1 MSTKPLVNSRRR
13 KPKTQAGGY
22 TVPDRS
28 SATDYYSKAIG
39 RALDVLD
46 CFEDGETTL
55 SLVEISK
62 LKGFPES
69 SLFRILLTL
78 ESHGYILRTSDG
90 SYKLAP
96 KLLFGKLHDRVQKVR
111 DIVRPFLKQLNTQ
124 FNETTSMGF
133 LFQDRIEVID
143 TFEAIQEI
151 RRTNTLGRVLPPHC
165 SSIGKAIVAF
175 QERGVIDRILRIYG
189 LSQRTGK
196 TITEH
201 VLLLQEYEKIRA
213 CGYSV
218 DREES
223 TLSGVCFGAPLCDE
237 RRHVIAAISI
247 SVPIFRLAPEREPKL
262 IRAVMDTARE
272 ASEAIAA
279 SHGRSKA

>member
-1 MSTKPLVNSRRR
+1 MSTKPILNSRRR
-13 KPKTQAGGY
+13 KPKTQAGRY
-22 TVPDRS
+22 RVPDRS
-28 SATDYYSKAIG
+28 SAIDYYSKAIG
-39 RALDVLD
+39 RALDVLE

-78 ESHGYILRTSDG
+78 EAHGYILRTPDG

-96 KLLFGKLHDRVQKVR
+96 KLLFGKLYDRAQKVR
-111 DIVRPFLKQLNTQ
+111 DTVRPFLKQLNSQ
-124 FNETTSMGF
+124 FNETTSMGV
-133 LFQDRIEVID
+133 LFQDRIEVVD
-143 TFEAIQEI
+143 TIEAIQEI

-175 QERGVIDRILRIYG
+175 QDRSIIDRILRING
-189 LSQRTGK
+189 ISKRTEK

-213 CGYSV
+213 RGYSL

-223 TLSGVCFGAPLCDE
+223 TLGGVCFGAPIYDE
-237 RRHVIAAISI
+237 RRHVIAALSI
-247 SVPIFRLAPEREPKL
+247 SVPLFRLAPEREPEF
-262 IRAVMDTARE
+262 IRSVMDTARQ
-272 ASEAIAA
+272 ASEAVSAQA
-279 SHGRSKA
+279 KSKS

>member
-1 MSTKPLVNSRRR
+1 MSTKPIVNSRRR
-13 KPKTQAGGY
+13 KPKTQAGRY
-22 TVPDRS
+22 RVPDRS
-28 SATDYYSKAIG
+28 SAIDYYSKAIG
-39 RALDVLD
+39 RALDVLE

-78 ESHGYILRTSDG
+78 EAHGYILRTPDG

-96 KLLFGKLHDRVQKVR
+96 KLLFGKLYDRAQKVR
-111 DIVRPFLKQLNTQ
+111 DTVRPFLKQLNSQ

-133 LFQDRIEVID
+133 LFQDRIEVVD
-143 TFEAIQEI
+143 TIEAIQEI

-165 SSIGKAIVAF
+165 SSIGKAILAF
-175 QERGVIDRILRIYG
+175 QDRSIIDRILRING
-189 LSQRTGK
+189 ISKRTEK

-213 CGYSV
+213 RGYSV

-223 TLSGVCFGAPLCDE
+223 TLGGVCFGAPIYDE
-237 RRHVIAAISI
+237 RRHVIAALSL
-247 SVPIFRLAPEREPKL
+247 SVPMFRLAPEREPEL
-262 IRAVMDTARE
+262 IRSVMDTARQ
-272 ASEAIAA
+272 ASEAVSAQA
-279 SHGRSKA
+279 RSKS

>member
-1 MSTKPLVNSRRR
+1 MPTKPLASSRRR
-13 KPKTQAGGY
+13 KPKTQEGRY
-22 TVPDRS
+22 RVPDRA
-28 SATDYYSKAIG
+28 SAVDYYSKAIG

-78 ESHGYILRTSDG
+78 EAHGYILRTSDG
-90 SYKLAP
+90 SYRLAP
-96 KLLFGKLHDRVQKVR
+96 KLLFGKLYDWAQKLR
-111 DIVRPFLKQLNTQ
+111 DIIRPFLKQLNTQ

-133 LFQDRIEVID
+133 LFQDRIEVVD
-143 TFEAIQEI
+143 TIEAIQEI

-175 QERGVIDRILRIYG
+175 QERSVIDRILRING
-189 LSQRTGK
+189 ISKRTDK

-201 VLLLQEYEKIRA
+201 VLLLQEYEKIRVR
-213 CGYSV
+213 GYSI

-223 TLSGVCFGAPLCDE
+223 TPGGVCFGAPIYDE
-237 RRHVIAAISI
+237 RRHVIAAASI
-247 SVPIFRLAPEREPKL
+247 SVPFFRLPPEREPEY
-262 IRAVMDTARE
+262 IRAVMDTARL
-272 ASEAIAA
+272 ASEAVSAY
-279 SHGRSKA
+279 GKPKA